1 MQSDESP
8 TVEDYENQ
16 IEIKKDSVAFHSEPS
31 KLRFSLFDLF
41 RPLAMPTHAPENL
54 KSGSTLSNDVQIN
67 ITFSPPVHW
76 TFCEP
81 ICGVGDQAV
90 DAENAKEI
98 ARDDVIEAYYPES
111 VLVEDFGPYFDLSG
125 NRYRISGKTIPFKIN
140 NKNPGIVSSFS
151 IPLKIKF
158 QTFSPISSTTAGKLR
173 QKIIDF
179 LSARKF
185 LHILKQQD

>member
-98 ARDDVIEAYYPES
+98 ARDDVIEAISVSCSHLNIKCSTKSATIEYYPES

-151 IPLKIKF
+151 IP
-158 QTFSPISSTTAGKLR
+158 
-173 QKIIDF
+173 IIDF